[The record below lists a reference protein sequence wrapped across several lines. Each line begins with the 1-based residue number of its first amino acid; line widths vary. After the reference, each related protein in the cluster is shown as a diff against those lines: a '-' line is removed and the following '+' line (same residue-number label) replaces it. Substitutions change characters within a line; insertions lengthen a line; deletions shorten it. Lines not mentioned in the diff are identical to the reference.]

1 MRRLGCLLAVGCAFV
16 AGGCGVLSGGES
28 SVESVDDDQ
37 LAIMVVP
44 KAQLGAPA
52 KGLDIDDDSGPYDNK
67 ESAHDTVDP
76 HDTTDSLRAVGRVGG
91 YELTY
96 SSPRALDIWRNGGG
110 YSDVTTSVELFETP
124 SDAAAYLDTQARDF
138 ARFEGRTIQHGTRL
152 SKVDVVRITDIADS
166 AWVIHGTITF
176 GKIVAHGTIV
186 AFRHGRIVGS
196 VSIGRGDSRDVTDQ
210 ARIVARALDHRI
222 TAVLDG
228 TLAAE
233 PVTLPGEPSPAA
245 VKRLTAATLAVQD
258 LPAGV
263 TVGEEGQK
271 SKNGKVTY
279 FRSFNIAGRSILG
292 SRFLTLRAESDL
304 MSKEAA
310 ARASMN
316 VFGSKD
322 GRTVMLHAFDRG
334 AGIPGH
340 STIAPLA
347 DLPDG
352 LVGSVI
358 SVRTPKGP
366 FKAFLITL
374 RVKNVVETLSAFGP
388 AGEVD
393 AADMAAIAV
402 KARAR
407 LDGAL

>member
-1 MRRLGCLLAVGCAFV
+1 VLAG
-16 AGGCGVLSGGES
+16 
-28 SVESVDDDQ
+28 Q
-37 LAIMVVP
+37 
-44 KAQLGAPA
+44 
-52 KGLDIDDDSGPYDNK
+52 
-67 ESAHDTVDP
+67 
-76 HDTTDSLRAVGRVGG
+76 
-91 YELTY
+91 
-96 SSPRALDIWRNGGG
+96 
-110 YSDVTTSVELFETP
+110 
-124 SDAAAYLDTQARDF
+124 
-138 ARFEGRTIQHGTRL
+138 
-152 SKVDVVRITDIADS
+152 
-166 AWVIHGTITF
+166 
-176 GKIVAHGTIV
+176 
-186 AFRHGRIVGS
+186 
-196 VSIGRGDSRDVTDQ
+196 
-210 ARIVARALDHRI
+210 
-222 TAVLDG
+222 
-228 TLAAE
+228 LAAE

-245 VKRLTAATLAVQD
+245 VKRLTAATLALQD

-279 FRSFNIAGRSILG
+279 FRSFNVAGRSILG

-316 VFGSKD
+316 VFGSKE
-322 GRTVMLHAFDRG
+322 GRTVMLHAFNRG
-334 AGIPGH
+334 AGISGH

-358 SVRTPKGP
+358 SLRAPKGP

-393 AADMAAIAV
+393 AADLAAIAV